1 LAEPVEVF
9 RADVLVGVPH
19 GFLGRRGGVSTG
31 EVAGLNAGLG
41 SGDEDAA
48 VARNRALAAQ
58 AVLPEARL
66 VSVYQVHSPDCV
78 TVTEPW
84 SDAERPQAD
93 ALVTA
98 QPGLLLAIVTA
109 DCAPV
114 LFADREAGVVGA
126 AHAGWKGAVAGVT
139 DSTIAAMEALG
150 AIRSNIVAA
159 VGPCIAQPSY
169 EVDEGFAA
177 RFAAAD
183 PANARFFALGRA
195 GHRQFDLEG
204 YVARRLE
211 SAGIGV
217 VERLGLDTYPDPARF
232 YSFRRATHRGEATYG
247 RQISLIGLGF
257 PQP

>member
-1 LAEPVEVF
+1 
-9 RADVLVGVPH
+9 
-19 GFLGRRGGVSTG
+19 
-31 EVAGLNAGLG
+31 
-41 SGDEDAA
+41 
-48 VARNRALAAQ
+48 
-58 AVLPEARL
+58 
-66 VSVYQVHSPDCV
+66 
-78 TVTEPW
+78 
-84 SDAERPQAD
+84 
-93 ALVTA
+93 
-98 QPGLLLAIVTA
+98 
-109 DCAPV
+109 
-114 LFADREAGVVGA
+114 
-126 AHAGWKGAVAGVT
+126 
-139 DSTIAAMEALG
+139 MEALG